1 MKLRAS
7 IASTRERRPTG
18 LVATGL
24 WPVNHCRDFQTGRRP
39 TGSWLQRL
47 FTAACS
53 ERSVS
58 DYRVVKIYTR
68 VWLGAGALFLGGWI
82 TARVV
87 RTARYSLRDKIAL
100 ISGGSR
106 GLGLVLARHIC
117 DQGGSVALLARDP
130 GELARAK
137 ADLTARGGKVL
148 TVECDLL
155 DRDQI
160 HAAVRKVIDHFDRID
175 ILINNAGIIEV
186 GPLDHMTREDYDRA
200 MRLHFWAPYELISLI
215 VPEMRLW
222 GGGRIVNVTSVGGK
236 IAIPHF
242 APYSASKFALT
253 GFSDAIRTELA
264 RDNIQVTT
272 VAPGLMRTGSHVNAK
287 FKGNHDAEFAWFSAS
302 AGAPIISMDADRAA
316 RKILAACRRGQP
328 SLILTLGARAAI
340 AGNALFPNLT
350 GYTMKIVNRFLPD
363 AADESGAQSRAGSEI
378 PRLTPEWMTRL
389 ADRATNEN
397 NEGNSPAL

>member
-1 MKLRAS
+1 
-7 IASTRERRPTG
+7 
-18 LVATGL
+18 V
-24 WPVNHCRDFQTGRRP
+24 D
-39 TGSWLQRL
+39 
-47 FTAACS
+47 
-53 ERSVS
+53 SVS
-58 DYRVVKIYTR
+58 F
-68 VWLGAGALFLGGWI
+68 W
-82 TARVV
+82 
-87 RTARYSLRDKIAL
+87 RDMF
-100 ISGGSR
+100 
-106 GLGLVLARHIC
+106 
-117 DQGGSVALLARDP
+117 
-130 GELARAK
+130 
-137 ADLTARGGKVL
+137 
-148 TVECDLL
+148 

-215 VPEMRLW
+215 VPEMRLR
-222 GGGRIVNVTSVGGK
+222 GGGRIVNITSIGGK

-253 GFSDAIRTELA
+253 GFSDAIRAELA

-272 VAPGLMRTGSHVNAK
+272 VAPGLLRTGSHVNAK

-328 SLILTLGARAAI
+328 SLILTFGARGAI

-350 GYTMKIVNRFLPD
+350 GYAMKIVNRFLPD
-363 AADESGAQSRAGSEI
+363 ISDESGVQSRPGSELRRQI
-378 PRLTPEWMTRL
+378 PEWMTRM
-389 ADRATNEN
+389 ADRAAREN
-397 NEGNSPAL
+397 NEGASSSVNR